1 MEEAGG
7 NPRVDRYAQREVSQG
22 RPARVR
28 ARRAVGGC
36 RRPTAPRGSGRE
48 GHGRPLR
55 ADSHE
60 PRHHETLREEVCRHT
75 VRRRVGDRPRGRGC
89 RRVGRHVAAR
99 RRGQADTLQGYRR
112 FARRVHAR
120 KLQPDDEPGGAE
132 TARAARRHHIVADT
146 AVQRAAH
153 AQLRATNWRGS
164 ALPVIVRNDH
174 SFSNV
179 IEITFV
185 LRSLSATI
193 ARSTSTRSGDWR
205 GGSVRRLARQSDTWE
220 G

>member
-1 MEEAGG
+1 MDYISCTPCHKAFPIWRRPEEILEWIDTHNARCRKEGRPASELVEQWVAVDDRPLLAEAGG
-7 NPRVDRYAQREVSQG
+7 RG
-22 RPARVR
+22 M
-28 ARRAVGGC
+28 VGHFVQ
-36 RRPTAPRGSGRE
+36 T
-48 GHGRPLR
+48 HM
-55 ADSHE
+55 
-60 PRHHETLREEVCRHT
+60 CRHT
-75 VRRRVGDRPRGRGC
+75 VRRRVGVRPRGRGC

-132 TARAARRHHIVADT
+132 TARAARRHRIVTDT

-193 ARSTSTRSGDWR
+193 ARSTSTRYNKKEITKQQYIFSYG
-205 GGSVRRLARQSDTWE
+205 L
-220 G
+220 